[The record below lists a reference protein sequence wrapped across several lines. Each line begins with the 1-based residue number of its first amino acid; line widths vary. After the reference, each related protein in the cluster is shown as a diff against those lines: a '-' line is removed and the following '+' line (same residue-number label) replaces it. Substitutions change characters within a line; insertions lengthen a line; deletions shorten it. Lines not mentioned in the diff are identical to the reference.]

1 MGTVSEGYID
11 VPGGKIWYYDI
22 GAGDRTPLLC
32 LHGGPGSTHHN
43 LEALEALAGRRRVI
57 FYDQLVLRG
66 AAGGIHDPG

>member
-1 MGTVSEGYID
+1 
-11 VPGGKIWYYDI
+11 
-22 GAGDRTPLLC
+22 LLG